1 MNKYGKYSIITF
13 VISVFP
19 KLAILINTPIF
30 NNQPLPKCTLT
41 INYGQPPPIPING
54 TTNGVSESI
63 IPTDG
68 WP

>member
-1 MNKYGKYSIITF
+1 MNKYVKYSIITF
-13 VISVFP
+13 AISVFP
-19 KLAILINTPIF
+19 KLAILINTPIL
-30 NNQPLPKCTLT
+30 NNQPLPKCILT